1 MIHWMRCG
9 ERAGNG
15 APGMGERIEH
25 FLIEAFVS
33 ELAIEA
39 VDEAVPLRLS
49 HRLSPCD
56 RLSIQMQDRW
66 GSAQTAADFRR
77 EIHPVP
83 ETETQLWRQS
93 PPCVG
98 LCAGRA
104 VLFSVRRCGWR
115 RERYDAQ
122 IGSFSVSLFT
132 LNFLRSRTQMSI
144 DIGTSQRDPQNQ
156 LGVSSLVDQPP
167 LDNQS
172 TQHSSQSC
180 S

>member
-1 MIHWMRCG
+1 
-9 ERAGNG
+9 
-15 APGMGERIEH
+15 MGERIEH

-83 ETETQLWRQS
+83 ETETHPWRQS
-93 PPCVG
+93 RGVWG
-98 LCAGRA
+98 FAQRRGYFSLFGSVAGGERGIRTLGTLA
-104 VLFSVRRCGWR
+104 SSLVFETSLFNHSSTSPRRCGKR
-115 RERYDAQ
+115 RH
-122 IGSFSVSLFT
+122 L
-132 LNFLRSRTQMSI
+132 
-144 DIGTSQRDPQNQ
+144 
-156 LGVSSLVDQPP
+156 
-167 LDNQS
+167 
-172 TQHSSQSC
+172 
-180 S
+180 